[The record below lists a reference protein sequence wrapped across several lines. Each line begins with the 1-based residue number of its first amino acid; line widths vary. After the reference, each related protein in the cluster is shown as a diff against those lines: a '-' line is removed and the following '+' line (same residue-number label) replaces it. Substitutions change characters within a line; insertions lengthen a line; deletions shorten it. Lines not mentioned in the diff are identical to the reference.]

1 MSGRMIDLLAALLI
15 FLAIVKL
22 LVLSI
27 RTPAW
32 LHVAKLLYANRTG
45 TTIVFYAL
53 AGLVLYALLQ
63 SGLTIVQI
71 LAVSLFT
78 SLLLIPGFAPYMG
91 EVLRALEGQTFGRM
105 MCEQWHYTLV
115 WTGLLFWGAYE
126 LILR

>member
-1 MSGRMIDLLAALLI
+1 M
-15 FLAIVKL
+15 
-22 LVLSI
+22 
-27 RTPAW
+27 
-32 LHVAKLLYANRTG
+32 ANRTV

-78 SLLLIPGFAPYMG
+78 SLLLIPGFSPYMG

-105 MCEQWHYTLV
+105 MREQWHYTLV
-115 WTGLLFWGAYE
+115 WTVLLFWGAYE
-126 LILR
+126 LLLR